1 MSSGSV
7 KRKSGLTFVYILS
20 RLQVGLQKSCETG
33 DNSHWG
39 ERHPRYPQQVPGKFR
54 IVLLRKCANESQP
67 PNLHLPHAALE
78 DANVADISCGPAP
91 ALLSAAAKGNTSIFA
106 LFGRQGNN
114 EVYFDELQSL
124 DGIYKSYVAPLIS
137 TVTDK
142 VLKTSCIHTRGYI
155 ILHPLI
161 WIICV
166 SSNINVRQKSERD
179 HELKY

>member
-1 MSSGSV
+1 M
-7 KRKSGLTFVYILS
+7 
-20 RLQVGLQKSCETG
+20 
-33 DNSHWG
+33 
-39 ERHPRYPQQVPGKFR
+39 
-54 IVLLRKCANESQP
+54 LLRKCANESQP

-142 VLKTSCIHTRGYI
+142 VLKPLASTQEATSFYIHSYG
-155 ILHPLI
+155 LD
-161 WIICV
+161 V
-166 SSNINVRQKSERD
+166 SAAI
-179 HELKY
+179 